1 MYVWKRVVVNGRHT
15 RLRFHKDTWRI
26 LHDICV
32 REKVTFDWLCSRID
46 RVRGRIPLIHAV
58 RGFAMTYL
66 ERKTNLYDYPTI
78 ELAPL
83 KPEQKKI
90 IGPATTSEDDDLE

>member
-1 MYVWKRVVVNGRHT
+1 MYVWKSINVNGRRA
-15 RLRFHKDTWRI
+15 RLRFHKDTWRK

-32 REKVTFDWLCSRID
+32 REKVTFAWLCSRID
-46 RVRGRIPLIHAV
+46 RVRGCIPLIHAV

-78 ELAPL
+78 ELDPL
-83 KPEQKKI
+83 KPSQKKI
-90 IGPATTSEDDDLE
+90 IGPASITEDDVE